1 MAKGNMF
8 QGMARGKVGD
18 VVFSRL
24 NGQQISRVRNRAP
37 HNPRS
42 EKQLTQRIIMNTV
55 MQAYSKM
62 SAIVDHS
69 FEGYKA
75 GQETMSQFMSLNA
88 KALRTK
94 VANAVANNN
103 DLASLYAF
111 TPLGSSY
118 YSPNDFILSKGT
130 LPEVV
135 PSTGVGSTASTL
147 ILEFSDTS
155 LTYQTVIDAYGLKRG
170 DQITFVCMYASPSNS
185 EDGEFIY
192 TRVILDP
199 TNADGTP
206 APLSSSLIDSV
217 NGKINVPS
225 PRNEGTFRS
234 VSVGMGTSSVTL
246 EYSLSNKILISAA
259 VILSSKKTDGTW
271 ARSNSKFITFNL
283 GAFAQGYLSFAEAL
297 DRAMYGDID
306 FLSDRYLNN
315 AGTGRLPNTTGEVRI
330 GAYQIGTQSMLGFN
344 GKVPYYAGP
353 STLVVV
359 NSENNTLMQAAANF
373 INLVPAAGYEAL
385 ELGTG
390 DGTTSSQ
397 EVATLFTRAFN
408 GQVTIEPD
416 LRP

>member
-42 EKQLTQRIIMNTV
+42 EKQLTQRIVMNTV

-94 VANAVANNN
+94 VVNAVANND

-147 ILEFSDTS
+147 LLEFSGTS

-192 TRVILDP
+192 TRIILDP
-199 TNADGTP
+199 TNTDGTP
-206 APLSSSLIDSV
+206 ALLSSNLIDSV

-234 VSVGMGTSSVTL
+234 VAVGMGTSSVTL

-259 VILSSKKTDGTW
+259 VILSSKKADGTW

-315 AGTGRLPNTTGEVRI
+315 AGTGRLPNTTGEIRV
-330 GAYQIGTQSMLGFN
+330 ATYQIGNVDLLGFN
-344 GKVPYYAGP
+344 NKIPYFV
-353 STLVVV
+353 STNGNILVDDQ
-359 NSENNTLMQAAANF
+359 NTLMSGDN
-373 INLVPAAGYEAL
+373 NLVQQITAAGYEAL
-385 ELGTG
+385 NIGSGSYNT
-390 DGTTSSQ
+390 DSQ
-397 EVATLFTRAFN
+397 ELASIFTAAFN
-408 GQVTIEPD
+408 GQVTVIPNG
-416 LRP
+416 RP